1 MVRKMID
8 DITNTWLKVIKTP
21 GDFFMQMPAK
31 GGYADPVKFAVI
43 CYLIA
48 GIFMAIIPLAAYFL
62 FAGIGITE
70 ITLIIGFSSIL
81 FIPVIG
87 VIGLFIGALILHI
100 FFKILGGKGTYDG
113 TFRILAYASA
123 TAVFIWI
130 PFVGILAGLYMIYV
144 VVIGGTKVHK
154 ISTLKSVVAVVMP
167 VVIGIVIIVGLIFV
181 ISFFSISSD
190 EIYSS
195 GEMYGD
201 SSVTSAYDFRI
212 VINTDSKLENL
223 TFYTPLPLFNNESK
237 LGEQAIIQTMESS
250 EGWNLSMIETEH
262 GTMLKF
268 TAIELVPEL
277 NQLVELNPSDDSPT
291 GEVHSFTRGTIEV
304 SVSMAP
310 DNIIDTRNATDNEPV
325 LFPKYNMILSDI
337 DDEPYPSSRTPP
349 KTQRYESFIYADY
362 TASTDA
368 NVEICVRLEGRNEW
382 WKGGWT
388 SNSYRDHIC
397 TTVIGEK
404 HGWIPVTGE
413 IIEGEG
419 RYD

>member
-1 MVRKMID
+1 MSEMID
-8 DITNTWLKVIKTP
+8 DFKNTWLKVIKTP
-21 GDFFMQMPAK
+21 ADFFMQMPTS
-31 GGYADPVKFAVI
+31 GVYADPVKFAVV

-100 FFKILGGKGTYDG
+100 FFKILGGKGTYDD

-123 TAVFIWI
+123 TAVFSWI

-181 ISFFSISSD
+181 ISFFSISS
-190 EIYSS
+190 

-212 VINTDSKLENL
+212 SINTDSKLENL

-237 LGEQAIIQTMESS
+237 LGEQGIIQSMESS
-250 EGWNLSMIETEH
+250 EDWNLSMIETEH

-277 NQLVELNPSDDSPT
+277 NQIIELDPSDDSPT
-291 GEVHSFTRGTIEV
+291 GEGHSFTRGTIKV

-310 DNIIDTRNATDNEPV
+310 DNIIDTRNATDNEPI
-325 LFPKYNMILSDI
+325 LFPKYNMILSDY
-337 DDEPYPSSRTPP
+337 PHPSSGIPP

-362 TASTDA
+362 IASPDA
-368 NVEICVRLEGRNEW
+368 NVEICVTLDGMNEW
-382 WKGGWT
+382 WKGGWI
-388 SNSYRDHIC
+388 SNSYGDSIC
-397 TTVIGEK
+397 TTVTGEK

>member
-1 MVRKMID
+1 MSEMID
-8 DITNTWLKVIKTP
+8 DFKNTWLKVIKTP
-21 GDFFMQMPAK
+21 ADFFMQMPTS
-31 GGYADPVKFAVI
+31 GGYANPVKFAVA

-48 GIFMAIIPLAAYFL
+48 GIALAIIQFAAQFL

-70 ITLIIGFSSIL
+70 NTLIIGFSSIL

-123 TAVFIWI
+123 TAVFSWI
-130 PFVGILAGLYMIYV
+130 PFVGILAGLYMTYV
-144 VVIGGTKVHK
+144 VVIGDTKVHK

-167 VVIGIVIIVGLIFV
+167 VVIGIVIILGLIFV
-181 ISFFSISSD
+181 ISFFAIN
-190 EIYSS
+190 S

-212 VINTDSKLENL
+212 AINTDSKLENL

-291 GEVHSFTRGTIEV
+291 GEVHSFTRGTIKV
-304 SVSMAP
+304 SASIAP

-362 TASTDA
+362 TTSPDA
-368 NVEICVRLEGRNEW
+368 NVEICVTLEGNNEW
-382 WKGGWT
+382 WVGGWAF
-388 SNSYRDHIC
+388 NSYRDSIC
-397 TTVIGEK
+397 TTVTGEK

-413 IIEGEG
+413 LMEGEG
-419 RYD
+419 RYG